1 MPLDRIRAAY
11 LDQIMREMGFKIDPS
26 TAGSS
31 VRFDPPNPKD
41 SSITFHKRKPEQPL
55 FSLMDADTRFSCL

>member
-1 MPLDRIRAAY
+1 MVFIQVHAAH
-11 LDQIMREMGFKIDPS
+11 LTKIMREMGFKIDPS

-41 SSITFHKRKPEQPL
+41 SSITFHKRGLGP
-55 FSLMDADTRFSCL
+55 D

>member
-1 MPLDRIRAAY
+1 MLFEV
-11 LDQIMREMGFKIDPS
+11 MRDMGFRYDPS

-41 SSITFHKRKPEQPL
+41 RV
-55 FSLMDADTRFSCL
+55 SCTNSPRNRTANMERLSVYHHS

>member
-1 MPLDRIRAAY
+1 
-11 LDQIMREMGFKIDPS
+11 MREMGFEFDPS

-41 SSITFHKRKPEQPL
+41 KVCSTLFCSELKPVLNSFLIMQPITFHKRKY
-55 FSLMDADTRFSCL
+55 STTI